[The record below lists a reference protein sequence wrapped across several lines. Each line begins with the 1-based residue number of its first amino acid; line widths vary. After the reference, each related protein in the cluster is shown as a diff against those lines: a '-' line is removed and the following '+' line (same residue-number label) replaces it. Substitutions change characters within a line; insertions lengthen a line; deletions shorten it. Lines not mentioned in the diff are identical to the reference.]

1 VFVSSIMIPPLMRGA
16 PAGVIAVTLLSGCGA
31 SDRQAPDPSTLE
43 LSKPEGISGDFQV
56 EVAGRRLR
64 DSLRV
69 LVTRDSQPVEGV
81 TVIWF
86 TTEGSVSPT
95 RARTGPDGLAATTW
109 TTMEL
114 YAEQFATATVEG
126 GPWIG
131 FNAIATP
138 DPDGPNAVLVH
149 SEGGNRLEPAELAV
163 PVGGTVNWVWSPWQ
177 HGPPTHA
184 RRRRIAAALGRTR
197 GLAEVARVHVY
208 PTRSLPLPLLGAR
221 RPGRRGHV
229 RHHHR
234 H

>member
-1 VFVSSIMIPPLMRGA
+1 MRGMRPCISA
-16 PAGVIAVTLLSGCGA
+16 AALISGCGA

-56 EVAGRRLR
+56 EVAGRLLP

-95 RARTGPDGLAATTW
+95 EVRTGADGLAATTW
-109 TTMEL
+109 TTMAL
-114 YAEQFATATVEG
+114 YAEQFATARVEG

-138 DPDGPNAVLVH
+138 DPDAPNTVLVR
-149 SEGGNRLEPAELAV
+149 SEGGNRFEPAQLTV
-163 PVGGTVNWVWSPWQ
+163 SSGGSVNWVWSPGSTG
-177 HGPPTHA
+177 HSIVADDGESPPPSGA
-184 RRRRIAAALGRTR
+184 PADWPKW
-197 GLAEVARVHVY
+197 HVF
-208 PTRSLPLPLLGAR
+208 TFT
-221 RPGRRGHV
+221 RPGVYRYHCAAHGATGGV
-229 RHHHR
+229 GMAGTMTVTDPGEQ
-234 H
+234 

>member
-1 VFVSSIMIPPLMRGA
+1 MIPHLMRGMRPCISA
-16 PAGVIAVTLLSGCGA
+16 AALISGCGA

-56 EVAGRRLR
+56 EVAGRLLP

-95 RARTGPDGLAATTW
+95 EVRTGADGLAATTW
-109 TTMEL
+109 TTMAL
-114 YAEQFATATVEG
+114 YAEQFATASIEG

-138 DPDGPNAVLVH
+138 DPDAPNSVLVR
-149 SEGGNRLEPAELAV
+149 SEGGGRFEPAELSV
-163 PVGGTVNWVWSPWQ
+163 SVGGRVNWVWSPGSTSHQ
-177 HGPPTHA
+177 IVPDDGESPPHSGA
-184 RRRRIAAALGRTR
+184 PAGWPKW
-197 GLAEVARVHVY
+197 HVF
-208 PTRSLPLPLLGAR
+208 TFT
-221 RPGRRGHV
+221 RPGVYRYHCSFHGAPGGGGMSGTITV
-229 RHHHR
+229 TEPGEQ
-234 H
+234 